1 MPEAA
6 VASTDT
12 STFEDGGL
20 AIGRAAPLPS
30 VSPAPRRRVALPV
43 DVWGLVGL
51 ALVVLLWEAL
61 TLVVAPMSLP
71 SPLAVMRRIA
81 DDFLIADQLSYYGL
95 PETGF
100 FGSMLYTAGNVVMAA
115 VLGTAI
121 GTPLG
126 LVSARMPLVRSILD
140 PIVSTVGTIPILVM
154 APFFLIWFGTERWS
168 ALLLVT
174 IYVLVILYIYAQR
187 AAENLDPIY
196 EENARTFGADTAAV
210 VRDVLIPGTL
220 PQILGGIRI
229 ALAGAWGLEAIA
241 ELLGAQE
248 GIGKIIEVLSG
259 SLDIEG
265 IFAALITLG
274 VVAVV
279 ADFLVA
285 RAVGFATRWRT
296 AEPSQ
301 GI

>member
-12 STFEDGGL
+12 STFEGGGL
-20 AIGRAAPLPS
+20 AIGRAASLPS
-30 VSPAPRRRVALPV
+30 ASPAPRRRLALPV
-43 DVWGLVGL
+43 DVWGVVGL
-51 ALVVLLWEAL
+51 ALVILLWWAL
-61 TLVVAPMSLP
+61 TFVVSPMSLP

-95 PETGF
+95 PETGLL
-100 FGSMLYTAGNVVMAA
+100 GSMLYTAGNVLMAV

-126 LVSARMPLVRSILD
+126 LVSARVPLVRSILD
-140 PIVSTVGTIPILVM
+140 PIVSTIGTIPILVM
-154 APFFLIWFGTERWS
+154 APFFLIWFGTESWS

-274 VVAVV
+274 VVAVA

-285 RAVGFATRWRT
+285 RAVGFATRWR
-296 AEPSQ
+296 AVEPSQ